1 MAENL
6 HEQPNDEEAAYRVG
20 WAPLAAC
27 AAVVA
32 AFEVALIWA
41 NGQLVWFS
49 VIAVAA
55 AVVMFIVLRVLG
67 AKYAAERPWFG
78 SKKTGGI
85 VLRVAGI
92 ILFLL
97 AFVLGIVVGTWLRN
111 GLLVAGVPAAIAII
125 LSWAVVLILALI
137 YYRLVE
143 AIMNLLAVATANRG

>member
-6 HEQPNDEEAAYRVG
+6 DDQPNDEEAAYRVA
-20 WAPLAAC
+20 WAPLAVCSAGF
-27 AAVVA
+27 A

-41 NGQLVWFS
+41 NGQFIWFP

-55 AVVMFIVLRVLG
+55 AVVMFIILRVLG
-67 AKYAAERPWFG
+67 AKYGAERPWFG
-78 SKKTGGI
+78 GKKTGGI
-85 VLRVAGI
+85 VLRVAGF

-97 AFVLGIVVGTWLRN
+97 AFVLGIIVGTWLRN
-111 GLLVAGVPAAIAII
+111 GLFAEGVPSAIAIV

-143 AIMNLLAVATANRG
+143 AIMNLLAAATANRG